1 MADRPDAFIS
11 LTSVKKPGAV
21 DPQKALDA
29 IRRIYFRTTKQTIEN
44 DLAHAIE
51 LLKSLDTEEQREK
64 AAVFMEG
71 IAQMRAEWAREAK
84 KKGRGG
90 KRKS

>member
-1 MADRPDAFIS
+1 MAEPPDAFIS
-11 LTSVKKPGAV
+11 LKSVKKPGATK
-21 DPQKALDA
+21 PQAALEQ
-29 IRRIYFRTTKQTIEN
+29 IRRIYFKTTRQTIEN

-71 IAQMRAEWAREAK
+71 IAQMRTEWAREAK
-84 KKGRGG
+84 RKRG
-90 KRKS
+90 KRPT